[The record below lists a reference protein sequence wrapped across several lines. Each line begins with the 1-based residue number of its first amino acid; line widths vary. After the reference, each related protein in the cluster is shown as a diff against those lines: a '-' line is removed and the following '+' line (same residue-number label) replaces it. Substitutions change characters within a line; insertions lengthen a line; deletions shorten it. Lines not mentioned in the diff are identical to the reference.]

1 MEDCGMASK
10 KKFDLHL
17 PGLLKVLA
25 EHLYS
30 SKKVGV
36 RELLQNAHDSCVRR
50 KIEGDDPRYK
60 PRIELAVNPQQRTL
74 SIHDNGCG
82 LTADEI
88 TTYLA
93 TIGRGYTRELRERL
107 SLCSADE
114 ASQLIGQFGLGF
126 LSAFLLADQVTL
138 TTRSFQGG
146 EPLRWRSTGDE
157 YYEVTPWPAA
167 DIGTTVELR
176 LKPAASF
183 LLQEKRLVE
192 AVQTYA
198 DFLPVPIHLEGD
210 PEPLNSQQ
218 PPWEAEDTD
227 EAILTYLRRSFQTPE
242 PLFVLLLRDW
252 KVDLGHDKITVPLR
266 GVLFVPPGSVAS
278 VREYG
283 DLSVYIRRMF
293 ICDRERDLLPP
304 WARFVRGAIDCP
316 ALQPTASR
324 EGIHQDE
331 NFESVQQALE
341 EQLSAGLQQLAR
353 SDPGRWRKLIQG
365 HSDVIMGWATRD
377 RDFFER
383 VQDIVLFRSSRGLIS
398 LPEYL
403 QQTDGTI
410 YYVTRE
416 MGSLQEQMLAE
427 GRDVP
432 AIDASWFAVTPFLQ
446 EYAQRHADVR
456 LVQMDGSSEELLRPA
471 PEKPFADL
479 LAFFKEQGVHARVAT
494 FKPAEV
500 PALMTYPEGAEIG
513 RQARRALED
522 EDLPDGIAG
531 LVGDYVERRFGDD
544 DLAGTLVLNAAC
556 PLVRQLAEPGG
567 SVEQR
572 RAALS
577 VILHMAR
584 LFCGR
589 MLTALDAMEAFKHL
603 SQSMQTLAR

>member
-1 MEDCGMASK
+1 MASK
-10 KKFDLHL
+10 QKFDLHL

-30 SKKVGV
+30 SKKVGI

-50 KIEGDDPRYK
+50 KIEGNEPGYQ
-60 PRIELAVNPQQRTL
+60 PRIELSADPQRRT
-74 SIHDNGCG
+74 IRIRDNGCG
-82 LTADEI
+82 LTGYEI
-88 TTYLA
+88 STYLA

-107 SLCSADE
+107 ALCSADE

-138 TTRSFQGG
+138 TTCSYRDG
-146 EPLRWRSTGDE
+146 EPLCWRSAGDE
-157 YYEVTPWPAA
+157 YYEVTPWPEAEV
-167 DIGTTVELR
+167 GTMVELH

-183 LLQEKRLVE
+183 LLQEKRLIE
-192 AVQTYA
+192 AVRTYA

-210 PEPLNSQQ
+210 PEPLNTMT
-218 PPWEAEDTD
+218 PPWEADEPD
-227 EAILTYLRRSFQTPE
+227 EAIRAYLHRNFQTPD
-242 PLFVLLLRDW
+242 PLFVLRLRDW
-252 KVDLGHDKITVPLR
+252 KVDLGHDKISVPLR
-266 GVLFVPPGSVAS
+266 GILFVPPGSVAS

-341 EQLSAGLQQLAR
+341 EQLSAGLQELAQ
-353 SDPGRWRKLIQG
+353 SDPSRWKKLIHG

-377 RDFFER
+377 RAFFER

-403 QQTDGTI
+403 EQTGGTI

-446 EYAQRHADVR
+446 EYAQRHADIH

-471 PEKPFADL
+471 SEKPFAEL
-479 LAFFKEQGVHARVAT
+479 LAFYEEEGIRARVAA
-494 FKPAEV
+494 FKPSEV
-500 PALMTYPEGAEIG
+500 PALMTYPEGAEVG
-513 RQARRALED
+513 RQAQRALE
-522 EDLPDGIAG
+522 EEELPEGIAG
-531 LVGDYVERRFGDD
+531 LLGDYVQRRFGDD
-544 DLAGTLVLNAAC
+544 DLTGTLVLNASC
-556 PLVRQLAEPGG
+556 PLLRQLAEPGR
-567 SVEQR
+567 STEQR
-572 RAALS
+572 RPLLI
-577 VILHMAR
+577 VIHQMAR

-589 MLTALDAMEAFKHL
+589 MMTALDAMEAFRRL
-603 SQSMQTLAR
+603 SQAMQGLVR